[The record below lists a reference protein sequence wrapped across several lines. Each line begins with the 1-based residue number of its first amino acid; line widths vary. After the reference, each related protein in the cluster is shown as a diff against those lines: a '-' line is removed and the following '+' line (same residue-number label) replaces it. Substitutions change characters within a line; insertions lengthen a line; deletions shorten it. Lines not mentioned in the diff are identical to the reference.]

1 MFTATTICILCI
13 KEKKLFFAKAGDSIS
28 VLCKNGDAFSMNFDD
43 KPEIP
48 SKWKRIEKAG
58 RWVSDGWFLSNLNL
72 SRGLGD
78 SEYKIDEKLKPYEQI
93 ISPFPDIKVENL
105 N

>member
-48 SKWKRIEKAG
+48 SK
-58 RWVSDGWFLSNLNL
+58 
-72 SRGLGD
+72 
-78 SEYKIDEKLKPYEQI
+78 
-93 ISPFPDIKVENL
+93 
-105 N
+105 